1 MVWWLGQSPWREVS
15 LGQDWVA
22 EWPNPSWLLE
32 GAASPCFSLSLGCS
46 PVGSSGS
53 VFPVA
58 TLSTRGYSSYW
69 VPRIHPGSR
78 QPSWTLESVAGP
90 ILSHLVAG
98 LPGSLSPA
106 QHTNVGTHAVG
117 ARHRS
122 WQRADRRPL
131 RHLGLSVPTGCSV
144 RLLMLGTSLNTQ
156 RPQREG
162 NAAAIWAW
170 ESPGGQAGVP

>member
-1 MVWWLGQSPWREVS
+1 MAPGGSCQPLRLPQP
-15 LGQDWVA
+15 
-22 EWPNPSWLLE
+22 WLLT
-32 GAASPCFSLSLGCS
+32 SRILRFCVPCSYTEHKVTQVIGSLESTQGQGNPLGLLSL
-46 PVGSSGS
+46 
-53 VFPVA
+53 
-58 TLSTRGYSSYW
+58 L
-69 VPRIHPGSR
+69 
-78 QPSWTLESVAGP
+78 LGP

-106 QHTNVGTHAVG
+106 QHTNVGTHAMG
-117 ARHRS
+117 PRHRS

-170 ESPGGQAGVP
+170 GSPGGQAGVP